1 MQELYRLIE
10 KKIKDSGYPGRV
22 DGEELYNNICD
33 EMEEKENGS
42 YLLMIKGEGDVRFE
56 CRVEI
61 MDDQFDLPFV
71 DIHAGGNVYHV
82 DFDAE

>member
-10 KKIKDSGYPGRV
+10 KKIKDSGFPGEV

-33 EMEEKENGS
+33 EIEERENGS
-42 YLLMIKGEGDVRFE
+42 YLLMIKWIGNIHFE
-56 CRVEI
+56 CRVDI
-61 MDDQFDLPFV
+61 MDDQFDLPSM
-71 DIHAGGNVYHV
+71 DIHAGNNVYHV

>member
-10 KKIKDSGYPGRV
+10 KKIKDAGYPGVV

-42 YLLMIKGEGDVRFE
+42 YLLMIKGEGNVHFE
-56 CRVEI
+56 CRVDI
-61 MDDQFDLPFV
+61 MDDQFDLPYV
-71 DIHAGGNVYHV
+71 DIHAGDQVYHV